1 VIGVLLGLVSIG
13 LAIPIINTYLEEGI
27 VPHLLTAVLS
37 TGLMIRGGLVGV
49 VGARARYRDARA
61 ARR

>member
-27 VPHLLTAVLS
+27 VPRLLTAVLL

-49 VGARARYRDARA
+49 VGTRARYRDVRA